1 MTSEPERPLHHVAE
15 EALGQLVARYR
26 VRVEEDRDR
35 ALALDRPPVPDF
47 VRIVRLVPDGTDSTD
62 GESLTVVLTA
72 AGGVA
77 VHVRRSLVLELEVAM
92 SPDASDLEPR
102 LLALAEGLGWSRRI

>member
-35 ALALDRPPVPDF
+35 ALTLDRPPVPDF
-47 VRIVRLVPDGTDSTD
+47 VRIVRLVPDGTD

-72 AGGVA
+72 AGAVA

>member
-35 ALALDRPPVPDF
+35 ALTLDRPPVPDF
-47 VRIVRLVPDGTDSTD
+47 LRIVRLVPDGTD

-72 AGGVA
+72 AGGVS
-77 VHVRRSLVLELEVAM
+77 VHVRRSLVLELPAGA
-92 SPDASDLEPR
+92 PDLEQR
-102 LLALAEGLGWSRRI
+102 LLALADGLGWTRRG